1 MSLLFSYSHISQS
14 IVPPPDATIAYRMS
28 SITLDADLDVHVRV
42 LDLLPRRNVVVEH
55 LLVGL
60 SVAPAVLLSLRR
72 THKGRLTLFP
82 KVSPMHTAPGD
93 GWGSQQTIERRGGV
107 STCPET
113 PQDPTHMR
121 KGRAMG
127 RAPLS
132 WG

>member
-1 MSLLFSYSHISQS
+1 MSRLFSYSHISQS
-14 IVPPPDATIAYRMS
+14 IVPPPDATIAS
-28 SITLDADLDVHVRV
+28 VQDVFHHLADLDVHVRV

-55 LLVGL
+55 LLVCL
-60 SVAPAVLLSLRR
+60 SEAPAVLLSLRR

-82 KVSPMHTAPGD
+82 KVSPMHTASGD
-93 GWGSQQTIERRGGV
+93 GWGPQQTITRRGGV
-107 STCPET
+107 STCAET

-121 KGRAMG
+121 KGREMG

>member
-1 MSLLFSYSHISQS
+1 MMDVLHHL
-14 IVPPPDATIAYRMS
+14 
-28 SITLDADLDVHVRV
+28 ADLDVHVRI
-42 LDLLPRRNVVVEH
+42 LDLLPQRDNLVEH

-60 SVAPAVLLSLRR
+60 PVAPAMLLNLRR

-82 KVSPMHTAPGD
+82 EVSPMHTAPGE
-93 GWGSQQTIERRGGV
+93 GWGPQQKIRRRGGV
-107 STCPET
+107 SACAET
-113 PQDPTHMR
+113 PQDPAHMR